1 MIFKQGKE
9 ITNIFKGKVAI
20 AAIYRGAQLVWE
32 AINSCFG
39 KGFWVNIK
47 PWSNNDAWKNKN

>member
-1 MIFKQGKE
+1 MLFKKGKE
-9 ITNIFKGKVAI
+9 ITNILKGKVAI

-47 PWSNNDAWKNKN
+47 PWSNIDAWKNKN

>member
-1 MIFKQGKE
+1 MLFKQGKE

-20 AAIYRGAQLVWE
+20 ATIYRGAQLVWE

-39 KGFWVNIK
+39 KGFWVNNK
-47 PWSNNDAWKNKN
+47 QWSNEDAWKNNK

>member
-1 MIFKQGKE
+1 MLFKQGKE

-47 PWSNNDAWKNKN
+47 PWSNIDAWKK